1 LTRLSTRGEL
11 WQPRGVLLA
20 FWVCVAQLL
29 SMPPGAGAE
38 SPDGAYIINSIAAG
52 AQHVSCADGGPS
64 VLVAVPPAVS
74 GSGPCAGRL
83 ATPLARAT
91 MITGSPGRTP
101 RCVLWLTRAYRH
113 SRGQLAQRFTSAE
126 KAVVPAALWQEAC

>member
-11 WQPRGVLLA
+11 WQPRGVLSA
-20 FWVCVAQLL
+20 FWGCVAQLL

-38 SPDGAYIINSIAAG
+38 PPDGAYIINSVAAG
-52 AQHVSCADGGPS
+52 AQHVSCTDGGPL
-64 VLVAVPPAVS
+64 VLVAVPPADG

-91 MITGSPGRTP
+91 MSTGSPGRTP
-101 RCVLWLTRAYRH
+101 RCVLEPWLAARCSDTI
-113 SRGQLAQRFTSAE
+113 QLE
-126 KAVVPAALWQEAC
+126 AVARWVGKPSI